1 MDETI
6 LKLALENAIN
16 KLAVCEQY
24 VNTARNRESMQY
36 KIYQSKVIAY
46 KNIIANINSQLK
58 VKELQT

>member
-1 MDETI
+1 MNETI

-24 VNTARNRESMQY
+24 VNTARNKNSIQY
-36 KIYQSKVIAY
+36 KIYQPKVIAY
-46 KNIIANINSQLK
+46 KNIIASINNQLK